1 MRQVPRRFAV
11 LAGLGLTGLAV
22 VIFVVTR
29 HHAARAPVGPGSGS
43 GSGSGTG
50 KAPYHAPRGP
60 HLPGTPNDGT
70 HLTGFV
76 VDGAGIAVTGAE
88 VSCELEKGGT
98 DRALAPKPA
107 AAVKDAGIGS
117 AAVPTATVA
126 VAAPTG
132 PDGHFEVE
140 GLVPGR
146 YRLRVTGPGLLAAE
160 VRFVPVPSDEARI
173 VVARQISIDG
183 TVTDGGKAV
192 ANASVGIR
200 SEAIGGALEIKT
212 DTTGAFHVPK
222 LPEGR
227 YQVYA
232 WQGALAAR
240 TIRVARLG
248 AGPFAP
254 VELRLE
260 AGEIVVGRVID
271 RGEGTG
277 LVAAIE
283 LRPSGDDQ
291 APRYARSG
299 DDGVFRIEGVPNG
312 HWIADAYA
320 PGYLSG
326 GGVEIDAK
334 SVPELALQRG
344 AVIEGR
350 VLDGGGKPITGAS
363 VRAITA
369 GTNPTEYS
377 GEVDQDRL
385 RRFSGR
391 TATPTLAPTTA
402 LGSDPQ
408 LIARGE
414 LGVMIGPIPPVPPQ
428 GAQIARPSAVVDP
441 TAANASLVGE
451 PPPLTRDPA
460 RASIW
465 TTTSDGRY
473 RIAGVG
479 KGKLFA
485 LAVAAGFAEARG
497 KQVSLEAG
505 EVATNIDIV
514 LTAGTFI
521 VGRVTDQHDQPVIG
535 AEVSAQPEV
544 GSPSVNFTD
553 SDGMYRIG
561 PVAGQIELKASAYGH
576 VEATRAIALP
586 PSKSAT
592 ADEHRE
598 NLVLEVAD
606 ASLIGTV
613 ADASGLPI
621 GSAQL
626 EVLASGGDE
635 MRRGVS
641 AVDGAFSLDMLPHG
655 HLRVRVSHPDYPT
668 VELDAVAGAVGER
681 VRLVVPLGGVVEGV
695 LLDGSKGLAGVTLTA
710 KGGGTAAIET
720 STESNGRWKLGPL
733 AKGHWKIEVK
743 LPGYLPFGKDIDVPA
758 AMRAGSTTVR
768 DVRIDLA
775 RGALVGGTVRDAR
788 GQRVANAHVVI
799 RSAASEA
806 DGDADAQG
814 EFRIHDAPT
823 GDVIVEA
830 SRGDAT
836 GATHVTVRAGDEVLG
851 LAIELR

>member
-1 MRQVPRRFAV
+1 MRRLPARIAV
-11 LAGLGLTGLAV
+11 LAATGLIALAV
-22 VIFVVTR
+22 VIFLVTR
-29 HHAARAPVGPGSGS
+29 HRRPPVELATGSGS
-43 GSGSGTG
+43 GSG
-50 KAPYHAPRGP
+50 KPAWHAPLMP
-60 HLPGTPNDGT
+60 HLPTPPNDGT

-76 VDGAGIAVTGAE
+76 VDGAGLAVTGAE

-98 DRALAPKPA
+98 DPALAPRPS
-107 AAVKDAGIGS
+107 KDTGVGTGS
-117 AAVPTATVA
+117 AGNIVA

-132 PDGHFEVE
+132 PDGHFVLD

-173 VVARQISIDG
+173 VVARQIGIDG
-183 TVTDGGKAV
+183 TVTDGGKLV
-192 ANASVGIR
+192 ANATVGIR
-200 SEAIGGALEIKT
+200 SEAIGGALEVKT
-212 DTTGAFHVPK
+212 DAKGAFHVPK

-227 YQVYA
+227 YQVFA

-240 TIRVARLG
+240 AMRIGRLG

-299 DDGVFRIEGVPNG
+299 EDGVFRIEGVPNG

-344 AVIEGR
+344 AAIEGR
-350 VLDGGGKPITGAS
+350 VIDGGGKPIAGAT
-363 VRAITA
+363 VRAITT

-385 RRFSGR
+385 RRYSGR
-391 TATPTLAPTTA
+391 TAAPMTTPINA

-428 GAQIARPSAVVDP
+428 GAQIARPASVVDP
-441 TAANASLVGE
+441 TASNASLVGE
-451 PPPLTRDPA
+451 PAPLASDPA
-460 RASIW
+460 HASVW
-465 TTTSDGRY
+465 TTGGDGKF

-479 KGKLFA
+479 RAKLAA
-485 LAVAAGFAEARG
+485 LAVAAGFAEARS

-521 VGRVTDQHDQPVIG
+521 VGKVTDQHGQAVIG

-544 GSPSVNFTD
+544 GSPAVNFTD
-553 SDGMYRIG
+553 SDGAYRIG

-576 VEATRAIALP
+576 VEVTRMVALAPAKQAI
-586 PSKSAT
+586 

-598 NLVLEVAD
+598 DLVLEVAD
-606 ASLIGTV
+606 AQLIGTV

-621 GSAQL
+621 GNAQL
-626 EVLASGGDE
+626 EVIAGGGDE
-635 MRRGVS
+635 MRRGTS
-641 AVDGAFSLDMLPHG
+641 ATDGTFSLDMLPHG
-655 HLRVRVSHPDYPT
+655 HLRVRVTHPDYPI
-668 VELDAVAGAVGER
+668 VELDAVAGSNGER
-681 VRLVVPLGGVVEGV
+681 ARLVVPLGGAIEGV
-695 LLDGSKGLAGVTLTA
+695 LLDGSRGSVLAGVTLTA
-710 KGGGTAAIET
+710 SGPNHASAET
-720 STESNGRWKLGPL
+720 STEATGRWKLGPV
-733 AKGHWKIEVK
+733 AKGHWKLDVK
-743 LPGYLPFGKDIDVPA
+743 IPGYLPFTQDLDVPA
-758 AMRAGSTTVR
+758 ATRAGSTTVR

-775 RGALVGGTVRDAR
+775 RGALVGGTVRDSR

-799 RSAASEA
+799 KSATTSAE
-806 DGDADAQG
+806 GDADAQG

-823 GDVIVEA
+823 GDVVVEA
-830 SRGDAT
+830 SHGDAT
-836 GATHVTVRAGDEVLG
+836 GVTRVTVRAGDEVLG
-851 LAIELR
+851 LAVELR